1 MRVLSSK
8 VKRSMLL
15 FGVVIL
21 GCLGAVGACVGKVVA
36 TQSDLYAI
44 ASGSAVFDNAYNHVD
59 VSAEASVSRSWD
71 KLYTLSL
78 NDSKTTL
85 GKQTVI
91 YEPSSG
97 SVKIFGSGYRLYADG
112 TVSMLDN
119 FTKVDNLSE
128 TGFFKLSD
136 RKYLITGSRIWD
148 NVGLVDTSN
157 YLFISLDD
165 AGNARLINDTMNVV
179 AVEEGMTL
187 YSDGLEFVL
196 SSQTATIGEHQVD
209 LTSILGGIAGL
220 GEGSSSTT
228 GAGGEVYD
236 ITVRGGNGGNG
247 GTGGTGGTGGIG
259 GMGGTGG
266 SGGTGGTGG
275 TGGIGGIGGT
285 GGTGVSGGT
294 GGITAAGRTYMV
306 LKSVSSDAMSLDISY
321 QIADP
326 FGNYGVGYLLVYD
339 AAAGLG
345 NYNDTQAYTMPIS
358 LDDTSIHITE
368 YTSGMTQDENGNLV
382 PVKSAIQPNKQ
393 YTIEIGYYSSE
404 DENAPYK
411 YIDIMRANTVNVTS
425 SLKIT
430 QLELQNINAQIGLDT
445 DTAMNSVWV
454 KVIQEDESGNRK
466 EAVQQLSGNEISAA
480 KNGNLG
486 LSLSLAG
493 LFKDE
498 DEMWQTLKN
507 DMTTITLE
515 LWVKYSDSDSSTYG
529 SRLNRYSTSNP
540 YTTGSAG
547 YAAFLSLA
555 DEEGAVDGE
564 AVGSIRSSLEQV
576 LNQVTALSEAQSATK
591 TQLEALNGTTSA
603 DSSTDTA
610 AATTDKSEQVKALEQ
625 QLSEQQAQNQ
635 QLMDQLK
642 ALQEK
647 LDSLSA
653 KSDSDKDDSPKNDS
667 NNSSQDTTTT
677 DDNAG
682 TGAGQNT
689 TTTDGSA
696 DKAGTDA
703 VAAPEGASA
712 ATGTDT
718 AAGTQ

>member
-1 MRVLSSK
+1 
-8 VKRSMLL
+8 
-15 FGVVIL
+15 
-21 GCLGAVGACVGKVVA
+21 
-36 TQSDLYAI
+36 
-44 ASGSAVFDNAYNHVD
+44 
-59 VSAEASVSRSWD
+59 
-71 KLYTLSL
+71 
-78 NDSKTTL
+78 
-85 GKQTVI
+85 
-91 YEPSSG
+91 
-97 SVKIFGSGYRLYADG
+97 
-112 TVSMLDN
+112 
-119 FTKVDNLSE
+119 
-128 TGFFKLSD
+128 
-136 RKYLITGSRIWD
+136 
-148 NVGLVDTSN
+148 
-157 YLFISLDD
+157 
-165 AGNARLINDTMNVV
+165 
-179 AVEEGMTL
+179 
-187 YSDGLEFVL
+187 
-196 SSQTATIGEHQVD
+196 
-209 LTSILGGIAGL
+209 
-220 GEGSSSTT
+220 
-228 GAGGEVYD
+228 
-236 ITVRGGNGGNG
+236 
-247 GTGGTGGTGGIG
+247 
-259 GMGGTGG
+259 
-266 SGGTGGTGG
+266 
-275 TGGIGGIGGT
+275 
-285 GGTGVSGGT
+285 
-294 GGITAAGRTYMV
+294 MV

-454 KVIQEDESGNRK
+454 KVIQEDDSGNSE

-493 LFKDE
+493 LFE
-498 DEMWQTLKN
+498 DETYQTLKN

-547 YAAFLSLA
+547 YTAFLSLA

-564 AVGSIRSSLEQV
+564 TVGSIRSSLEQV

-610 AATTDKSEQVKALEQ
+610 AATTDKSEQVKALEK

-653 KSDSDKDDSPKNDS
+653 KSDSDKDDSSKNDS

-677 DDNAG
+677 DGSADNAG
-682 TGAGQNT
+682 T
-689 TTTDGSA
+689 DA
-696 DKAGTDA
+696 DTDA
-703 VAAPEGASA
+703 VTAPKGASS
-712 ATGTDT
+712 ATETDT

>member
-1 MRVLSSK
+1 
-8 VKRSMLL
+8 MLL

-247 GTGGTGGTGGIG
+247 G
-259 GMGGTGG
+259 

-454 KVIQEDESGNRK
+454 KVIQEDDSGNSE

-493 LFKDE
+493 LFE
-498 DEMWQTLKN
+498 DETYQTLKN

-547 YAAFLSLA
+547 YTAFLSLA

-610 AATTDKSEQVKALEQ
+610 AATTDKSEQVKALEK

-653 KSDSDKDDSPKNDS
+653 KSDSDKDDSSKNDS

-677 DDNAG
+677 DGSADNAG
-682 TGAGQNT
+682 T
-689 TTTDGSA
+689 DA
-696 DKAGTDA
+696 DTDA
-703 VAAPEGASA
+703 VTAPKGASS
-712 ATGTDT
+712 ATETDT

>member
-8 VKRSMLL
+8 VKRLMLL
-15 FGVVIL
+15 FGVVAL
-21 GCLGAVGACVGKVVA
+21 GCLGAVGDCVGKVVA
-36 TQSDLYAI
+36 TQSELYSV

-59 VSAEASVSRSWD
+59 VSVDASVSRSWD
-71 KLYTLSL
+71 KLYTLSV

-454 KVIQEDESGNRK
+454 KVIQEDDSGNSK

-555 DEEGAVDGE
+555 DEEDAVDGE
-564 AVGSIRSSLEQV
+564 AVVSIRSSLEQV

-653 KSDSDKDDSPKNDS
+653 KSDSSKDDSPKDDS
-667 NNSSQDTTTT
+667 NEDSGNNSSQE
-677 DDNAG
+677 N
-682 TGAGQNT
+682 AGQNT
-689 TTTDGSA
+689 TTTDGGA
-696 DKAGTDA
+696 DNAGTEAGTDA
-703 VAAPEGASA
+703 VTAPEGASA
-712 ATGTDT
+712 TTGTDT

>member
-15 FGVVIL
+15 FGVVVL

-36 TQSDLYAI
+36 TQSDLYTI
-44 ASGSAVFDNAYNHVD
+44 ASGSTVFDNAYNQVE

-71 KLYTLSL
+71 KLYTLAVNS
-78 NDSKTTL
+78 DKKTL
-85 GKQTVI
+85 GKQTVV
-91 YEPSSG
+91 YEPTSSA
-97 SVKIFGSGYRLYADG
+97 VKIFGSGYRLYPDG

-119 FTKVDNLSE
+119 YTQVSNLNE

-165 AGNARLINDTMNVV
+165 AGNARLLNDTMNVV

-196 SSQTATIGEHQVD
+196 SSQTATIGDHQID

-220 GEGSSSTT
+220 GEGSSSKT
-228 GAGGEVYD
+228 GTGGEVYD
-236 ITVRGGNGGNG
+236 ITVRGGNGGN
-247 GTGGTGGTGGIG
+247 
-259 GMGGTGG
+259 
-266 SGGTGGTGG
+266 
-275 TGGIGGIGGT
+275 GGT

-368 YTSGMTQDENGNLV
+368 YTSGMSQDENGNLV

-425 SLKIT
+425 SLKVT

-454 KVIQEDESGNRK
+454 KVIQEDDSGNSE

-493 LFKDE
+493 LFE
-498 DEMWQTLKN
+498 DETYQTLKN

-555 DEEGAVDGE
+555 DEEDAVDGE
-564 AVGSIRSSLEQV
+564 AVVSIRSSLEQV

-653 KSDSDKDDSPKNDS
+653 KSDSAKDDSPKNDS
-667 NNSSQDTTTT
+667 NNSSQDTTST

-703 VAAPEGASA
+703 VTAPEGASA

>member
-1 MRVLSSK
+1 
-8 VKRSMLL
+8 MLL

-454 KVIQEDESGNRK
+454 KVIQEDDSGNSE

-653 KSDSDKDDSPKNDS
+653 KSDSSKDDSLKDDS
-667 NNSSQDTTTT
+667 NKDSGNNSSQE
-677 DDNAG
+677 N
-682 TGAGQNT
+682 AGQNT
-689 TTTDGSA
+689 TTTDGGA
-696 DKAGTDA
+696 DNAGTEAGTDA
-703 VAAPEGASA
+703 VTAPEGASA
-712 ATGTDT
+712 TTGTDT

>member
-1 MRVLSSK
+1 MRILSSK
-8 VKRSMLL
+8 VKRLMLL
-15 FGVVIL
+15 FGVVAL

-36 TQSDLYAI
+36 TQSELYSV

-59 VSAEASVSRSWD
+59 VSVDASVSRSWD
-71 KLYTLSL
+71 KLYTLSV

-196 SSQTATIGEHQVD
+196 SSQTATIGDHQID

-454 KVIQEDESGNRK
+454 KVIQEDDSGNSE
-466 EAVQQLSGNEISAA
+466 EAVQQLSGNQISAA

-540 YTTGSAG
+540 YTTASAS
-547 YAAFLSLA
+547 YTALLSLA
-555 DEEGAVDGE
+555 DEENAVDGE
-564 AVGSIRSSLEQV
+564 AVGSIRSSLEEV
-576 LNQVTALSEAQSATK
+576 LNQVTALAEAQSATK
-591 TQLEALNGTTSA
+591 TQLESLKGTTSA

-610 AATTDKSEQVKALEQ
+610 TADKSEQIKDLEQ
-625 QLSEQQAQNQ
+625 QLADQQAKNQ

-642 ALQEK
+642 SLQEK
-647 LDSLSA
+647 LDSLS
-653 KSDSDKDDSPKNDS
+653 KDDSSKNDS
-667 NNSSQDTTTT
+667 SSDNSSDSK
-677 DDNAG
+677 DDSSKDNADNNAG
-682 TGAGQNT
+682 TDNTPADNGTETGGDTGAEST
-689 TTTDGSA
+689 A
-696 DKAGTDA
+696 
-703 VAAPEGASA
+703 E
-712 ATGTDT
+712 TDT
-718 AAGTQ
+718 AAE

>member
-8 VKRSMLL
+8 VKRSILL

-36 TQSDLYAI
+36 TQSELYSV

-59 VSAEASVSRSWD
+59 VSVDASVSRSWD
-71 KLYTLSL
+71 KLYTLSV

-196 SSQTATIGEHQVD
+196 SSQTATIGDHQID

-454 KVIQEDESGNRK
+454 KVIQEDDSGNSK
-466 EAVQQLSGNEISAA
+466 EAVQQLSGNQISAA

-540 YTTGSAG
+540 YTTASAS
-547 YAAFLSLA
+547 YTALLSLA
-555 DEEGAVDGE
+555 DEENAVDGE
-564 AVGSIRSSLEQV
+564 AVGSIRSSLEEV
-576 LNQVTALSEAQSATK
+576 LNQVTALAEARSATK
-591 TQLEALNGTTSA
+591 TQLESLKSTTSA

-610 AATTDKSEQVKALEQ
+610 TADKSEQIKDLEQ
-625 QLSEQQAQNQ
+625 QLADQQAKNQ

-642 ALQEK
+642 SLQEK
-647 LDSLSA
+647 LDSLS
-653 KSDSDKDDSPKNDS
+653 KDDSSKNDS
-667 NNSSQDTTTT
+667 SSDNSSDSK
-677 DDNAG
+677 DDSSKDNADNNAG
-682 TGAGQNT
+682 TDNTPADNGTETGGDTGAEST
-689 TTTDGSA
+689 A
-696 DKAGTDA
+696 
-703 VAAPEGASA
+703 E
-712 ATGTDT
+712 TDT
-718 AAGTQ
+718 AAE

>member
-1 MRVLSSK
+1 
-8 VKRSMLL
+8 MLL
-15 FGVVIL
+15 FGVVAL

-36 TQSDLYAI
+36 TQSELYSV

-59 VSAEASVSRSWD
+59 VSVDASVSRSWD
-71 KLYTLSL
+71 KLYTLSV

-430 QLELQNINAQIGLDT
+430 QLELQNINVQIGLDT

-454 KVIQEDESGNRK
+454 KVIQEDDSGNSE

-493 LFKDE
+493 LFE
-498 DEMWQTLKN
+498 DETFQTLKN

-555 DEEGAVDGE
+555 DEEDAVDGE
-564 AVGSIRSSLEQV
+564 AVVSIRSSLEQV

-610 AATTDKSEQVKALEQ
+610 AVTTDKSEQVKALEQ

-647 LDSLSA
+647 LDSLST
-653 KSDSDKDDSPKNDS
+653 KNDSSKDDSSKDDS
-667 NNSSQDTTTT
+667 NKDSGNNSSQD
-677 DDNAG
+677 NAG
-682 TGAGQNT
+682 GDAGQNT
-689 TTTDGSA
+689 TTTDGGA
-696 DKAGTDA
+696 DNAGTEAGTDE
-703 VAAPEGASA
+703 VTAPEGASA

>member
-1 MRVLSSK
+1 
-8 VKRSMLL
+8 MLL
-15 FGVVIL
+15 FGVVAL

-36 TQSDLYAI
+36 TQSELYSV

-59 VSAEASVSRSWD
+59 VSADASVSRSWD
-71 KLYTLSL
+71 KLYTLSV

-196 SSQTATIGEHQVD
+196 SSQTATIGDHQID

-430 QLELQNINAQIGLDT
+430 QLELQNINVQIGLDT

-454 KVIQEDESGNRK
+454 KVIQEDDSGNSE

-493 LFKDE
+493 LFE
-498 DEMWQTLKN
+498 DETFQTLKN

-610 AATTDKSEQVKALEQ
+610 AVTTDKSEQVKALEQ

-647 LDSLSA
+647 LDSLST
-653 KSDSDKDDSPKNDS
+653 KNDSSKDDSSKDDS
-667 NNSSQDTTTT
+667 NKDSGNNSSQD
-677 DDNAG
+677 NAG
-682 TGAGQNT
+682 GDAGQNT
-689 TTTDGSA
+689 TTTDGGA
-696 DKAGTDA
+696 DNAGTEAGTDA
-703 VAAPEGASA
+703 VTAPEGASA

>member
-454 KVIQEDESGNRK
+454 KVIQEDDSGNSE

-610 AATTDKSEQVKALEQ
+610 AATTDKSEQVKALEK

-653 KSDSDKDDSPKNDS
+653 KSDSDKDDSSKNDS

-677 DDNAG
+677 DGSADNAG
-682 TGAGQNT
+682 T
-689 TTTDGSA
+689 DA
-696 DKAGTDA
+696 DTDA
-703 VAAPEGASA
+703 VTAPKGASS
-712 ATGTDT
+712 ATETDT

>member
-454 KVIQEDESGNRK
+454 KVIQEDDSGNSK
-466 EAVQQLSGNEISAA
+466 EAVQQLSGNQISAA

-547 YAAFLSLA
+547 YTAFLSLA

-610 AATTDKSEQVKALEQ
+610 AATTDKSEQVKALEK

-653 KSDSDKDDSPKNDS
+653 KSDSDKDDSSKNDS

-677 DDNAG
+677 DGSADNAG
-682 TGAGQNT
+682 T
-689 TTTDGSA
+689 DA
-696 DKAGTDA
+696 DTDA
-703 VAAPEGASA
+703 VTAPKGASS
-712 ATGTDT
+712 ATETDT

>member
-1 MRVLSSK
+1 MRILSSK
-8 VKRSMLL
+8 VKRLMLL
-15 FGVVIL
+15 FGVVAL

-36 TQSDLYAI
+36 TQSELYSV

-59 VSAEASVSRSWD
+59 VSVDASVSRSWD
-71 KLYTLSL
+71 KLYTLSV

-196 SSQTATIGEHQVD
+196 SSQTATIGDHQID

-266 SGGTGGTGG
+266 SGGTGG

-454 KVIQEDESGNRK
+454 KVIQEDDSGNSK
-466 EAVQQLSGNEISAA
+466 EAVQQLSGNQISAA

-540 YTTGSAG
+540 YTTASAS
-547 YAAFLSLA
+547 YTALLSLA
-555 DEEGAVDGE
+555 DEENAVDGE
-564 AVGSIRSSLEQV
+564 AVGSIRSSLEEV
-576 LNQVTALSEAQSATK
+576 LNQVTALAEAQSATK
-591 TQLEALNGTTSA
+591 TQLESLKGTTSA

-610 AATTDKSEQVKALEQ
+610 TADKSEQIKDLEQ
-625 QLSEQQAQNQ
+625 QLADQQAKNQ

-642 ALQEK
+642 SLQEK
-647 LDSLSA
+647 LDSLS
-653 KSDSDKDDSPKNDS
+653 KDDSSKNDS
-667 NNSSQDTTTT
+667 SSDNSSDSK
-677 DDNAG
+677 DDSSKDNADNNAG
-682 TGAGQNT
+682 TDNTPADNGTETGGDTGAEST
-689 TTTDGSA
+689 A
-696 DKAGTDA
+696 
-703 VAAPEGASA
+703 E
-712 ATGTDT
+712 TDT
-718 AAGTQ
+718 AAE

>member
-275 TGGIGGIGGT
+275 TGGIGGT

-454 KVIQEDESGNRK
+454 KVIQEDDSGNSE

-493 LFKDE
+493 LFE
-498 DEMWQTLKN
+498 DETYQTLKN

-547 YAAFLSLA
+547 YTAFLSLA

-610 AATTDKSEQVKALEQ
+610 AATTDKSEQVKALEK

-653 KSDSDKDDSPKNDS
+653 KSDSDKDDSSKNDS

-677 DDNAG
+677 DGSADNAG
-682 TGAGQNT
+682 T
-689 TTTDGSA
+689 DA
-696 DKAGTDA
+696 DTDA
-703 VAAPEGASA
+703 VTAPKGASS
-712 ATGTDT
+712 ATETDT

>member
-1 MRVLSSK
+1 
-8 VKRSMLL
+8 MLL
-15 FGVVIL
+15 FGVVAL

-36 TQSDLYAI
+36 TQSELYSV

-59 VSAEASVSRSWD
+59 VSADASVSRSWD
-71 KLYTLSL
+71 KLYTLSV

-209 LTSILGGIAGL
+209 LTSILDGIAGL

-247 GTGGTGGTGGIG
+247 GT
-259 GMGGTGG
+259 
-266 SGGTGGTGG
+266 
-275 TGGIGGIGGT
+275 
-285 GGTGVSGGT
+285 GGT

-425 SLKIT
+425 SLKVT

-454 KVIQEDESGNRK
+454 KVIQEDDSGNSE

-493 LFKDE
+493 LFE
-498 DEMWQTLKN
+498 DETYQTLKN

-564 AVGSIRSSLEQV
+564 AVVSIRSSLEQV

-653 KSDSDKDDSPKNDS
+653 KSDSAKDDSSKNDS

-682 TGAGQNT
+682 TGADQNT

-703 VAAPEGASA
+703 VTAPEGASA

>member
-8 VKRSMLL
+8 VKRLMLL
-15 FGVVIL
+15 FGVVAL

-36 TQSDLYAI
+36 TQSELYSV

-59 VSAEASVSRSWD
+59 VSVDASVSRSWD
-71 KLYTLSL
+71 KLYTLSV

-247 GTGGTGGTGGIG
+247 GTGGTGG
-259 GMGGTGG
+259 
-266 SGGTGGTGG
+266 
-275 TGGIGGIGGT
+275 
-285 GGTGVSGGT
+285 
-294 GGITAAGRTYMV
+294 ITAAGRTYMV

-454 KVIQEDESGNRK
+454 KVIQEDDSGNSE

-493 LFKDE
+493 LFE
-498 DEMWQTLKN
+498 DETYQTLKN

-555 DEEGAVDGE
+555 DEEDAVDGE

-653 KSDSDKDDSPKNDS
+653 KSDSTKDDSSKNDS
-667 NNSSQDTTTT
+667 NSSSQDTTTT
-677 DDNAG
+677 DGGANNAG
-682 TGAGQNT
+682 TGADQNT

-703 VAAPEGASA
+703 VTAPEGASA
-712 ATGTDT
+712 VTGTDT

>member
-1 MRVLSSK
+1 MRILSSK
-8 VKRSMLL
+8 VKRLMLL
-15 FGVVIL
+15 FGVVAL

-36 TQSDLYAI
+36 TQSELYSV

-59 VSAEASVSRSWD
+59 VSVDASVSRSWD
-71 KLYTLSL
+71 KLYTLSV

-454 KVIQEDESGNRK
+454 KVIQEDDSGNSK
-466 EAVQQLSGNEISAA
+466 EAVQQLSGNQISAA

-540 YTTGSAG
+540 YTTASAS
-547 YAAFLSLA
+547 YTALLSLA
-555 DEEGAVDGE
+555 DEENAVDGE
-564 AVGSIRSSLEQV
+564 AVGSIRSSLEEV
-576 LNQVTALSEAQSATK
+576 LNQVTALAEAQSATK
-591 TQLEALNGTTSA
+591 TQLESLKGTTSA

-610 AATTDKSEQVKALEQ
+610 TADKSEQIKDLEQ
-625 QLSEQQAQNQ
+625 QLADQQAKNQ

-642 ALQEK
+642 SLQEK
-647 LDSLSA
+647 LDSLS
-653 KSDSDKDDSPKNDS
+653 KDDSSKNDS
-667 NNSSQDTTTT
+667 SSDNSSDSK
-677 DDNAG
+677 DDSSKDNADNNAG
-682 TGAGQNT
+682 TDNTPADNGTETGGDTGAEST
-689 TTTDGSA
+689 A
-696 DKAGTDA
+696 
-703 VAAPEGASA
+703 E
-712 ATGTDT
+712 TDT
-718 AAGTQ
+718 AAE

>member
-454 KVIQEDESGNRK
+454 KVIQEDDSGNSK
-466 EAVQQLSGNEISAA
+466 EAVQQLSGNQISAA

-653 KSDSDKDDSPKNDS
+653 KSDSAKDDSSKNDS

-677 DDNAG
+677 DGSADNAG
-682 TGAGQNT
+682 T
-689 TTTDGSA
+689 DA
-696 DKAGTDA
+696 DTDA
-703 VAAPEGASA
+703 VTAPEGASS
-712 ATGTDT
+712 ATETDT

>member
-1 MRVLSSK
+1 
-8 VKRSMLL
+8 MLL

-266 SGGTGGTGG
+266 TGG

-454 KVIQEDESGNRK
+454 KVIQEDDSGNSE

-493 LFKDE
+493 LFE
-498 DEMWQTLKN
+498 DETYQTLKN

-547 YAAFLSLA
+547 YTAFLSLA

-610 AATTDKSEQVKALEQ
+610 AATTDKSEQVKALEK

-653 KSDSDKDDSPKNDS
+653 KSDSDKDDSSKNDS

-677 DDNAG
+677 DGSADNAG
-682 TGAGQNT
+682 T
-689 TTTDGSA
+689 DA
-696 DKAGTDA
+696 DTDA
-703 VAAPEGASA
+703 VTAPKGASS
-712 ATGTDT
+712 ATETDT

>member
-247 GTGGTGGTGGIG
+247 GTGGTGGIG

-454 KVIQEDESGNRK
+454 KVIQEDDSGNSK
-466 EAVQQLSGNEISAA
+466 EAVQQLSGNQISAA

-653 KSDSDKDDSPKNDS
+653 KSDSAKDDSSKNDS

-677 DDNAG
+677 DGSADNAG
-682 TGAGQNT
+682 T
-689 TTTDGSA
+689 DA
-696 DKAGTDA
+696 DTDA
-703 VAAPEGASA
+703 VTAPEGASS
-712 ATGTDT
+712 ATETDT

>member
-1 MRVLSSK
+1 
-8 VKRSMLL
+8 MLL

-454 KVIQEDESGNRK
+454 KVIQEDDSGNSK
-466 EAVQQLSGNEISAA
+466 EAVQQLSGNQISAA

-653 KSDSDKDDSPKNDS
+653 KSDSAKDDSSKNDS

-677 DDNAG
+677 DGSADNAG
-682 TGAGQNT
+682 T
-689 TTTDGSA
+689 DA
-696 DKAGTDA
+696 DTDA
-703 VAAPEGASA
+703 VTAPEGASS
-712 ATGTDT
+712 ATETDT

>member
-454 KVIQEDESGNRK
+454 KVIQEDDSGNSE

-610 AATTDKSEQVKALEQ
+610 AATTDKSEQVKALEK

-653 KSDSDKDDSPKNDS
+653 KSDSAKDDSSKNDS

-677 DDNAG
+677 DGSADNAG
-682 TGAGQNT
+682 T
-689 TTTDGSA
+689 DA
-696 DKAGTDA
+696 DTDA
-703 VAAPEGASA
+703 VTAPKGASS
-712 ATGTDT
+712 ATETDT

>member
-15 FGVVIL
+15 FGVVVL

-36 TQSDLYAI
+36 TQSDLYTI
-44 ASGSAVFDNAYNHVD
+44 ASGSTVFDNAYNQVE

-71 KLYTLSL
+71 KLYTLAVNS
-78 NDSKTTL
+78 DKKTL
-85 GKQTVI
+85 GKQTVV
-91 YEPSSG
+91 YEPTSSA
-97 SVKIFGSGYRLYADG
+97 VKIFGSGYRLYPDG

-119 FTKVDNLSE
+119 YTQVSNLNE

-157 YLFISLDD
+157 YLFINLDD

-196 SSQTATIGEHQVD
+196 SSQTATIGDHQID

-236 ITVRGGNGGNG
+236 ITVRGGNGGN
-247 GTGGTGGTGGIG
+247 
-259 GMGGTGG
+259 
-266 SGGTGGTGG
+266 
-275 TGGIGGIGGT
+275 GGT

-425 SLKIT
+425 SLKVT

-454 KVIQEDESGNRK
+454 KVIQEDDSGNSE

-493 LFKDE
+493 LFE
-498 DEMWQTLKN
+498 DETYQTLKN

-564 AVGSIRSSLEQV
+564 AVVSIRSSLEQV

-653 KSDSDKDDSPKNDS
+653 KSDSAKDDSPKNDS

-682 TGAGQNT
+682 TGADQNT

-703 VAAPEGASA
+703 VTAPEGASA

>member
-1 MRVLSSK
+1 
-8 VKRSMLL
+8 MLL
-15 FGVVIL
+15 FGVVAL

-36 TQSDLYAI
+36 TQSELYSV
-44 ASGSAVFDNAYNHVD
+44 ASGSAVFDNAYNYVD
-59 VSAEASVSRSWD
+59 VSVDASVSRSWD
-71 KLYTLSL
+71 KLYTLSV

-136 RKYLITGSRIWD
+136 RKYLITGSRIRD

-196 SSQTATIGEHQVD
+196 SSQTATIGDHQID

-430 QLELQNINAQIGLDT
+430 QLELQNINVQIGLDT

-454 KVIQEDESGNRK
+454 KVIQEDDSGNSE

-493 LFKDE
+493 LFE
-498 DEMWQTLKN
+498 DETFQTLKN

-564 AVGSIRSSLEQV
+564 AVVSIRSSLEQV

-647 LDSLSA
+647 LDSLST
-653 KSDSDKDDSPKNDS
+653 KNDSSKDDSSKDDS
-667 NNSSQDTTTT
+667 NKDSGNNSSQD
-677 DDNAG
+677 NAG
-682 TGAGQNT
+682 GDAGQNT
-689 TTTDGSA
+689 TTTDGGA
-696 DKAGTDA
+696 DNAGTEAGTDA
-703 VAAPEGASA
+703 VTAPEGASA

>member
-1 MRVLSSK
+1 
-8 VKRSMLL
+8 MLL
-15 FGVVIL
+15 FGVVAL

-36 TQSDLYAI
+36 TQSELYSV

-59 VSAEASVSRSWD
+59 VSVDASVSRSWD
-71 KLYTLSL
+71 KLYTLSV

-196 SSQTATIGEHQVD
+196 SSQTATIGDHQID

-454 KVIQEDESGNRK
+454 KVIQEDDSGNSK
-466 EAVQQLSGNEISAA
+466 EAVQQLSGNQISVA

-653 KSDSDKDDSPKNDS
+653 KSDSSKDDSPKDDS
-667 NNSSQDTTTT
+667 NKDSGNNSSQE
-677 DDNAG
+677 N
-682 TGAGQNT
+682 AGQNT
-689 TTTDGSA
+689 TTTDGGA
-696 DKAGTDA
+696 DNAGTEAGTDA
-703 VAAPEGASA
+703 VTAPEGASA
-712 ATGTDT
+712 TTGTDT

>member
-1 MRVLSSK
+1 
-8 VKRSMLL
+8 MLL

-345 NYNDTQAYTMPIS
+345 NYNDTQAYTIPIS

-454 KVIQEDESGNRK
+454 KVIQEDDSGNSK
-466 EAVQQLSGNEISAA
+466 EAVQQLSGNQISAA

-610 AATTDKSEQVKALEQ
+610 AGTTDKSEQVKALEQ

-653 KSDSDKDDSPKNDS
+653 KSDSAKDDSSKNDS

-677 DDNAG
+677 DGSADNAG
-682 TGAGQNT
+682 T
-689 TTTDGSA
+689 DA
-696 DKAGTDA
+696 DTDA
-703 VAAPEGASA
+703 VTAPEGASS
-712 ATGTDT
+712 ATETDT

>member
-15 FGVVIL
+15 FGVVVL

-236 ITVRGGNGGNG
+236 ITVRGGNGG
-247 GTGGTGGTGGIG
+247 TGGTGGTGGIG

-454 KVIQEDESGNRK
+454 KVIQEDDSGNSK
-466 EAVQQLSGNEISAA
+466 EAVQQLSGNQISAA

-564 AVGSIRSSLEQV
+564 AVGAIRSSLEQV

-653 KSDSDKDDSPKNDS
+653 KSDSAKDDSSKNDS

-677 DDNAG
+677 DGSADNAG
-682 TGAGQNT
+682 T
-689 TTTDGSA
+689 DA
-696 DKAGTDA
+696 DTDA
-703 VAAPEGASA
+703 VTAPKGASS
-712 ATGTDT
+712 ATETDT

>member
-1 MRVLSSK
+1 MRVLNGK

-15 FGVVIL
+15 FGVVVL

-36 TQSDLYAI
+36 TQSDLYTI
-44 ASGSAVFDNAYNHVD
+44 ASGSTVFDNAYNQVE
-59 VSAEASVSRSWD
+59 VSTDASVSRSWD
-71 KLYTLSL
+71 KLYTLAVNS
-78 NDSKTTL
+78 DKKTL
-85 GKQTVI
+85 GRQTVV
-91 YEPSSG
+91 YEPTSG
-97 SVKIFGSGYRLYADG
+97 AVKIFGSGYHLYPDG

-119 FTKVDNLSE
+119 YTQVDNLSE

-157 YLFISLDD
+157 YLIINLDD
-165 AGNARLINDTMNVV
+165 AGNARLLNDTMNVV
-179 AVEEGMTL
+179 AVEEGMTI

-220 GEGSSSTT
+220 GEGSSKT
-228 GAGGEVYD
+228 GTGGEVYD

-247 GTGGTGGTGGIG
+247 GTGGTGGIGGIG

-285 GGTGVSGGT
+285 GGTGVSGAS

-306 LKSVSSDAMSLDISY
+306 LKSVSSDAMSLDIGY

-345 NYNDTQAYTMPIS
+345 NYSDTQAYTMPIS

-368 YTSGMTQDENGNLV
+368 YTSGMTQDANGNLV

-411 YIDIMRANTVNVTS
+411 YMDIMRANTVNVTS

-430 QLELQNINAQIGLDT
+430 QLELQNINAQISLDT

-454 KVIQEDESGNRK
+454 KVIQEDDSGSSE
-466 EAVQQLSGNEISAA
+466 EAVQQLSGNEISEA

-486 LSLSLAG
+486 LSLNLSG
-493 LFKDE
+493 LFDDDMFKS
-498 DEMWQTLKN
+498 LKN
-507 DMTTITLE
+507 DMTMITLE
-515 LWVKYSDSDSSTYG
+515 LWVKYSDSDSSAYG

-540 YTTGSAG
+540 YTTGSAS
-547 YAAFLSLA
+547 YAALLSLT
-555 DEEGAVDGE
+555 DEEGALDGE
-564 AVGSIRSSLEQV
+564 VVGSIRTSLEEV
-576 LNQVTALSEAQSATK
+576 LTQVTALSEAQSATK

-603 DSSTDTA
+603 NGTTTDA
-610 AATTDKSEQVKALEQ
+610 AAAEKSEQVKALEQ
-625 QLSEQQAQNQ
+625 QLSDQQAQNQ

-647 LDSLSA
+647 LDSLS
-653 KSDSDKDDSPKNDS
+653 SGSSSKDDSSSDS
-667 NNSSQDTTTT
+667 SSGDNKTDNSSQNTGDQGNT
-677 DDNAG
+677 DAG
-682 TGAGQNT
+682 TAGGDT
-689 TTTDGSA
+689 
-696 DKAGTDA
+696 
-703 VAAPEGASA
+703 AAPAETAPAETTPEA
-712 ATGTDT
+712 ATGNGTE
-718 AAGTQ
+718 AAQ

>member
-1 MRVLSSK
+1 
-8 VKRSMLL
+8 MLL
-15 FGVVIL
+15 FGVVAL

-36 TQSDLYAI
+36 TQSELYSV

-59 VSAEASVSRSWD
+59 VSVDASVSRSWD
-71 KLYTLSL
+71 KLYTLSV

-196 SSQTATIGEHQVD
+196 SSQTATIGDHQID

-430 QLELQNINAQIGLDT
+430 QLELQNINVQIGLDT

-454 KVIQEDESGNRK
+454 KVIQEDDSGNSE

-493 LFKDE
+493 LFE
-498 DEMWQTLKN
+498 DETFQTLKN

-555 DEEGAVDGE
+555 DEEDAVDGE
-564 AVGSIRSSLEQV
+564 AVVSIRSSLEQV

-610 AATTDKSEQVKALEQ
+610 AVTTDKSEQVKALEQ

-647 LDSLSA
+647 LDSLST
-653 KSDSDKDDSPKNDS
+653 KNDSSKDDSSKDDS
-667 NNSSQDTTTT
+667 NKDSGNNSSQD
-677 DDNAG
+677 NAG
-682 TGAGQNT
+682 GDAGQNT
-689 TTTDGSA
+689 TTTDGGA
-696 DKAGTDA
+696 DNAGTEAGTDA
-703 VAAPEGASA
+703 VTAPEGASA

>member
-15 FGVVIL
+15 FGVVVL

-36 TQSDLYAI
+36 TQSDLYTI
-44 ASGSAVFDNAYNHVD
+44 ASGSTVFDNAYNQVE

-71 KLYTLSL
+71 KLYTLAVNS
-78 NDSKTTL
+78 DKKTL
-85 GKQTVI
+85 GKQTVV
-91 YEPSSG
+91 YEPTSSA
-97 SVKIFGSGYRLYADG
+97 VKIFGSGYRLYPDG

-119 FTKVDNLSE
+119 YTQVSNLNE

-165 AGNARLINDTMNVV
+165 AGNARLLNDTMNVV

-196 SSQTATIGEHQVD
+196 SSQTATIGDHQID

-220 GEGSSSTT
+220 GEGSSSKT
-228 GAGGEVYD
+228 GTGGEVYD

-368 YTSGMTQDENGNLV
+368 YTSGMSQDENGNLV

-425 SLKIT
+425 SLKVT

-454 KVIQEDESGNRK
+454 KVIQEDDSGNSE

-493 LFKDE
+493 LFE
-498 DEMWQTLKN
+498 DETYQTLKN

-555 DEEGAVDGE
+555 DEEDAVDGE
-564 AVGSIRSSLEQV
+564 AVVSIRSSLEQV

-653 KSDSDKDDSPKNDS
+653 KSDSAKDDSPKNDS
-667 NNSSQDTTTT
+667 NNSSQDTTST

-689 TTTDGSA
+689 TSTDGSA

-703 VAAPEGASA
+703 VTAPEGASA

>member
-236 ITVRGGNGGNG
+236 ITVRGGNGG
-247 GTGGTGGTGGIG
+247 TGGTGGTGGIG

-454 KVIQEDESGNRK
+454 KVIQEDDSGNSK
-466 EAVQQLSGNEISAA
+466 EAVQQLSGNQISAA

-564 AVGSIRSSLEQV
+564 AVGAIRSSLEQV

-653 KSDSDKDDSPKNDS
+653 KSDSAKDDSSKNDS

-677 DDNAG
+677 DGSADNAG
-682 TGAGQNT
+682 T
-689 TTTDGSA
+689 DA
-696 DKAGTDA
+696 DTDA
-703 VAAPEGASA
+703 VTAPKGASS
-712 ATGTDT
+712 ATETDT

>member
-1 MRVLSSK
+1 MRILSSK
-8 VKRSMLL
+8 VKRLMLL
-15 FGVVIL
+15 FGVVAL

-36 TQSDLYAI
+36 TQSELYSV

-59 VSAEASVSRSWD
+59 VSVDASVSRSWD
-71 KLYTLSL
+71 KLYTLSV

-196 SSQTATIGEHQVD
+196 SSQTATIGDHQID

-454 KVIQEDESGNRK
+454 KVIQEDDSGNSK
-466 EAVQQLSGNEISAA
+466 EAVQQLSGNQISAA

-540 YTTGSAG
+540 YTTASAS
-547 YAAFLSLA
+547 YTALLSLA
-555 DEEGAVDGE
+555 DEENAVDGE
-564 AVGSIRSSLEQV
+564 AVGSIRSSLEEV
-576 LNQVTALSEAQSATK
+576 LNQVTVLAEAQSATK
-591 TQLEALNGTTSA
+591 TQLESLKGTTSA

-610 AATTDKSEQVKALEQ
+610 TADKSEQIKDLEQ
-625 QLSEQQAQNQ
+625 QLADQQAKNQ

-642 ALQEK
+642 SLQEK
-647 LDSLSA
+647 LDSLS
-653 KSDSDKDDSPKNDS
+653 KDDSSKNDS
-667 NNSSQDTTTT
+667 SSDNSSDSK
-677 DDNAG
+677 DDSSKDNADNNAG
-682 TGAGQNT
+682 TDNTPADNGTETGGDTGAEST
-689 TTTDGSA
+689 A
-696 DKAGTDA
+696 
-703 VAAPEGASA
+703 E
-712 ATGTDT
+712 TDT
-718 AAGTQ
+718 AAE

>member
-1 MRVLSSK
+1 MRILSSK
-8 VKRSMLL
+8 VKRLMLL
-15 FGVVIL
+15 FGVVAL

-36 TQSDLYAI
+36 TQSELYSV

-59 VSAEASVSRSWD
+59 VSVDASVSRSWD
-71 KLYTLSL
+71 KLYTLSV

-196 SSQTATIGEHQVD
+196 SSQTATIGDHQID

-425 SLKIT
+425 SLKVT

-454 KVIQEDESGNRK
+454 KVIQEDDSGNSE

-540 YTTGSAG
+540 YTTASAS
-547 YAAFLSLA
+547 YTALLSLA
-555 DEEGAVDGE
+555 DEENAVDGE
-564 AVGSIRSSLEQV
+564 AVGSIRSSLEEV
-576 LNQVTALSEAQSATK
+576 LNQVTALAEAQSATK
-591 TQLEALNGTTSA
+591 TQLESLKGTTSA

-610 AATTDKSEQVKALEQ
+610 TADKSEQIKDLEQ
-625 QLSEQQAQNQ
+625 QLADQQAKNQ

-642 ALQEK
+642 SLQEK
-647 LDSLSA
+647 LDSLS
-653 KSDSDKDDSPKNDS
+653 KDDSSKNDS
-667 NNSSQDTTTT
+667 SSDNSSDSK
-677 DDNAG
+677 DDSSKDNADNNAG
-682 TGAGQNT
+682 TDNTPADNGTETGGDTGAEST
-689 TTTDGSA
+689 A
-696 DKAGTDA
+696 
-703 VAAPEGASA
+703 E
-712 ATGTDT
+712 TDT
-718 AAGTQ
+718 AAE

>member
-1 MRVLSSK
+1 
-8 VKRSMLL
+8 MLL
-15 FGVVIL
+15 FGVVAL

-36 TQSDLYAI
+36 TQSELYSV

-59 VSAEASVSRSWD
+59 VSADASVSRSWD
-71 KLYTLSL
+71 KLYTLSV

-382 PVKSAIQPNKQ
+382 PAKSAIQPNKQ

-425 SLKIT
+425 SLKVT

-454 KVIQEDESGNRK
+454 KVIQEDDSGNSE

-493 LFKDE
+493 LFE
-498 DEMWQTLKN
+498 DETYQTLKN

-555 DEEGAVDGE
+555 DEEDAVDGE
-564 AVGSIRSSLEQV
+564 AVVSIRSSLEQV

-653 KSDSDKDDSPKNDS
+653 KSDSAKDDSPKNDS

-682 TGAGQNT
+682 TGADQNT

-703 VAAPEGASA
+703 VTAPEGASA